1 MTDWIKPFP
10 ITSAYRSDLL
20 RVSLTQEQVAAF
32 TDEDMLKIAQIMM
45 VKYLEGGF
53 YTHLLAAVEQVMRE
67 KEASFCTDERTTRR
81 EKSHD

>member
-10 ITSAYRSDLL
+10 ITNVYRSDLL

-53 YTHLLAAVEQVMRE
+53 YAHLLSAVEQVMQE
-67 KEASFCTDERTTRR
+67 KE
-81 EKSHD
+81 K

>member
-10 ITSAYRSDLL
+10 MTNVYRSDLL

-53 YTHLLAAVEQVMRE
+53 YAHLLSAVEQVMQE
-67 KEASFCTDERTTRR
+67 KEGI
-81 EKSHD
+81 

>member
-10 ITSAYRSDLL
+10 ITNVYRSDLL
-20 RVSLTQEQVAAF
+20 RVSLTQEQAAAF

-53 YTHLLAAVEQVMRE
+53 YAHLLSAVEQVMQE
-67 KEASFCTDERTTRR
+67 KEGI
-81 EKSHD
+81 